1 MPSPLTRSL
10 PPRLLSMPR
19 LLLAGALLALAGCS
33 SLGPPQSTAT
43 TKTPSHAVTTTQTI
57 PWYMPQY
64 GAESPEA
71 AQDIWERIRKGYQL
85 QALSDDNPRIDHQR
99 FGFANRPAS
108 LQRIAERSSPYIH
121 YVVERLEEQGM
132 PLELALLP
140 MIESSYNPLALSPA
154 QAAGLWQFIPSTG
167 RHFNLRQTRWYDGRR
182 DITASTNAA
191 IRYLR
196 RLHDMFN
203 GDWLL
208 ALAAYNA
215 GEGTVSR
222 AIERNFNQGLPT
234 DYWNLPLPRE
244 TQDYVPKLL
253 ALAQIIQAPQ
263 GYGLDLPAI
272 ANEPYFEQIRLPH
285 RLDLARIASL
295 ADMDE
300 DELFKLNPAFKQR
313 IAVDGP
319 LRLLVPIHKAEELS
333 SSIASLPPS
342 PLVISEPEP
351 VAKPARSPA
360 PHRYRVR
367 SGDNLWEVAR
377 RHQVK
382 VADLQRWNGLKGHR
396 LRVGQT
402 LLVQQAPGAQR
413 SATTSNSTRKATRYQ
428 VRRGDSLYSI
438 AKRFSI
444 GLKTLQ
450 SWNPRLGRQLKPGQ
464 TVTLYLPAR

>member
-1 MPSPLTRSL
+1 MPPFPIRRLPPLTTA
-10 PPRLLSMPR
+10 PR
-19 LLLAGALLALAGCS
+19 LLLAGLLLALAGCS
-33 SLGPPQSTAT
+33 SLGERGSLTQSPRPALG
-43 TKTPSHAVTTTQTI
+43 TTQQDA
-57 PWYMPQY
+57 WYMP
-64 GAESPEA
+64 PHEA
-71 AQDIWERIRKGYQL
+71 ASLQPARDIWTRIRNGYQL
-85 QALSDDNPRIDHQR
+85 LDLADDNPRIDHQR
-99 FGFANRPAS
+99 FGFANRPGS

-121 YVVERLEEQGM
+121 FVVERLEEQGL

-182 DITASTNAA
+182 DVTASTEAA

-222 AIERNFNQGLPT
+222 AIERNLNQGLPT

-263 GYGLDLPAI
+263 GYGIELPPI
-272 ANEPYFEQIRLPH
+272 ANQPYFEQIRLPH

-295 ADMDE
+295 ADMPE
-300 DELFKLNPAFKQR
+300 DELFQLNPAFKQR

-319 LRLLVPIHKAEELS
+319 QHLLVPVDKAEALS

-342 PLVISEPEP
+342 PLRPLAAEPES
-351 VAKPARSPA
+351 KPAVRRA
-360 PHRYRVR
+360 AVRRHTVR

-377 RHQVK
+377 RYRVD
-382 VADLQRWNGLKGHR
+382 VADLQRWNGLKGQR
-396 LRVGQT
+396 LRIGQT
-402 LLVQQAPGAQR
+402 LLVEAPGGQR
-413 SATTSNSTRKATRYQ
+413 SARATRPSGKATRYQ
-428 VRRGDSLYSI
+428 VRKGDSLYSI
-438 AKRFSI
+438 AKRFSV
-444 GLKTLQ
+444 GLKTLKG
-450 SWNPRLGRQLKPGQ
+450 WNPQLNRALKPGQ
-464 TVTLYLPAR
+464 TITLYLPTR